1 MAIPFNLPSDEETED
16 TYRRI
21 DQLLLD
27 LYDLLRQIILRQRTA
42 QNERGVS
49 EARVSSSLYEQTA
62 SMAPQTVETA
72 RPETRLPD
80 LVADALPALVANTL
94 PALVADTRQAL
105 PLVRKTS
112 LVPQRRRRRRVEKPL
127 RRYARIQSTPY
138 DDLRAAPQPVAAS
151 NWLNVGIELR
161 QIAEEITF
169 ISRNGNCSTTKRR
182 SEIKASSLFSLLVPA
197 PVTGTFWT
205 TVIILVGWRILTKQ
219 R

>member
-16 TYRRI
+16 AYRRI

-27 LYDLLRQIILRQRTA
+27 LYDLLRQIILRQRPV

-49 EARVSSSLYEQTA
+49 EARISPTWDEQAA
-62 SMAPQTVETA
+62 SMATQTVETT
-72 RPETRLPD
+72 RLESRLPD
-80 LVADALPALVANTL
+80 LIADTLPSLVANT
-94 PALVADTRQAL
+94 RQSL
-105 PLVRKTS
+105 PLVRKSS
-112 LVPQRRRRRRVEKPL
+112 LVPQRRRRRRAEKPL
-127 RRYARIQSTPY
+127 RRYARIQTTPY
-138 DDLRAAPQPVAAS
+138 DDLRAPPQPVAAS
-151 NWLNVGIELR
+151 SWLNVGIELR

-169 ISRNGNCSTTKRR
+169 ISRNGNSSTAKRR

-205 TVIILVGWRILTKQ
+205 TVIILVGWRILSKQ